1 MKMIC
6 WSKKIYQGKQC
17 NAEGSVFSIVHCL
30 TLGLLVLA
38 MWNVAIVTPGITC
51 YFIVN
56 DDCDLTIIVY
66 KRNHKRNILSPEV
79 TQYSVSYDDVY
90 VMHHA

>member
-1 MKMIC
+1 MIC

-38 MWNVAIVTPGITC
+38 MQNVAIVTPGITC
-51 YFIVN
+51 YFIMN
-56 DDCDLTIIVY
+56 DD
-66 KRNHKRNILSPEV
+66 
-79 TQYSVSYDDVY
+79 
-90 VMHHA
+90 